1 MLLSQEAQ
9 VLSKVSTGL
18 MPLNIDMMPEQTFD
32 SSMLRVLQE
41 KLSSI
46 KKNYENEIL
55 IRER

>member
-32 SSMLRVLQE
+32 SSLLRVLQE